1 MRCRRSQRSNLPNGD
16 REINTL
22 EMRHPCKANSFSLH
36 ECVALDKLNSS
47 ILGGKMENKLCRIAV
62 FYDGTYFFKVS
73 NYHLYQH
80 QRKARLSF
88 KGLHSF
94 IVSEVAKEEGVDARH
109 CQIVDAAYFRG
120 RLTAQQALDQDKLYS
135 DRIFEDVLM
144 KANVTLYQRHL
155 RTRHDGGFEEKGI
168 DVWLALEAYEMASL
182 KKYDVCVLVTG
193 DGDFVPLVNK
203 LNTLGSRVMLLGWEF
218 QFEKDGRNYTT
229 QVATELID
237 HVNYPIMMLG
247 QIDAKERRK
256 DSLIDG
262 LFMEKTAI
270 PTPSERLPHITQ
282 DQGAAMNNME
292 KDGAILSY
300 VAEKGFGFI
309 KPSGGGENFF
319 FHIRDLIGV
328 EQEEVIVGLKV
339 IFTPGSNDKG
349 LCAYKIRKGVS

>member
-1 MRCRRSQRSNLPNGD
+1 
-16 REINTL
+16 
-22 EMRHPCKANSFSLH
+22 
-36 ECVALDKLNSS
+36 
-47 ILGGKMENKLCRIAV
+47 MENKLCRIAV

-80 QRKARLSF
+80 QRKARISF

-120 RLTAQQALDQDKLYS
+120 RLTAQQAKDEDKLFS

-144 KANVTLYQRHL
+144 RANVTLYQRHL
-155 RTRHDGGFEEKGI
+155 KTRHDGGQEEKGI

-203 LNTLGSRVMLLGWEF
+203 LNTLGSRVMLIGWDF
-218 QFEKDGRNYTT
+218 QYEKDGRNYTT

-237 HVNYPIMMLG
+237 HVNYPIMMIPE
-247 QIDAKERRK
+247 IDARERRK
-256 DSLIDG
+256 DPLIDG

-270 PTPSERLPHITQ
+270 PAPPEKIPRIAKGQETAR
-282 DQGAAMNNME
+282 DDME
-292 KDGAILSY
+292 KNGTILSY
-300 VAEKGFGFI
+300 NVEKGFGFI
-309 KPSGGGENFF
+309 KPSGGGENCF
-319 FHIRDLIGV
+319 FHIRDLSEIEQDEIIGGV
-328 EQEEVIVGLKV
+328 KV
-339 IFTPGSNDKG
+339 IFTPGNNDKG
-349 LCAYKIRKGVS
+349 PCAFNIHKDIS